1 MSIFL
6 ETVNS
11 VKTHSI
17 VHRICIMFIDCF
29 VSYQINFVCNII
41 QDVKYIVEMSGTGHT
56 VLHGSESD
64 SISFL

>member
-11 VKTHSI
+11 VKTHSLEHI
-17 VHRICIMFIDCF
+17 ICIMFIECF

-41 QDVKYIVEMSGTGHT
+41 QNVKCIVEMSGTGHT
-56 VLHGSESD
+56 VLHGSASD